1 MGVLSILIFSHER
14 FDRLRSATSHQIGN
28 SIGYKF
34 ILFRWFISGI
44 KETLQIKNLQ
54 NSKKFYTLRQQYFG
68 LFLSGASGPKL
79 LFLPDIDLVKIHLLT
94 LNCQDKKTRG
104 LNQHGPQCAL
114 PYQVT
119 IDPTPQSYTISTE
132 ITKIDFR
139 FVFSLKN

>member
-1 MGVLSILIFSHER
+1 MGVLSISIFSHEQ
-14 FDRLRSATSHQIGN
+14 FDRLRSGTSHQIGN

-54 NSKKFYTLRQQYFG
+54 NFKNSYTLRQQYFG
-68 LFLSGASGPKL
+68 LFLSGARDAKL

-104 LNQHGPQCAL
+104 PSQHGPHCGL
-114 PYQVT
+114 FYLVS
-119 IDPTPQSYTISTE
+119 IDPTPQSCTISTE
-132 ITKIDFR
+132 ITKMDFR
-139 FVFSLKN
+139 FVFRLKN